1 MDLNVKASEKNSSVN
16 VRIRKLVLWSL
27 SCVSL
32 DVLWLDGWCR
42 PMISLAMRTL
52 ILHPCSAACFP
63 VSPTQLEPEI
73 ALLRIPTFLYN
84 FIEIRLHIE
93 ELLRGVGSS
102 RRRGRAITQT
112 FFIFRKK
119 AKSPSHYLGFHDL
132 KKSISLTFNQ
142 YAWINIGIILDS
154 FQSIT

>member
-1 MDLNVKASEKNSSVN
+1 MSELGN
-16 VRIRKLVLWSL
+16 LVLWSL

-32 DVLWLDGWCR
+32 DVLWLDGWCH
-42 PMISLAMRTL
+42 PTILLAMRTL
-52 ILHPCSAACFP
+52 ILHPRSAACFH
-63 VSPTQLEPEI
+63 VSPTQLESEI

-112 FFIFRKK
+112 FFTFRKK
-119 AKSPSHYLGFHDL
+119 AKISSYYLGFHDL
-132 KKSISLTFNQ
+132 KKSVSFTFNQ
-142 YAWINIGIILDS
+142 YS
-154 FQSIT
+154 